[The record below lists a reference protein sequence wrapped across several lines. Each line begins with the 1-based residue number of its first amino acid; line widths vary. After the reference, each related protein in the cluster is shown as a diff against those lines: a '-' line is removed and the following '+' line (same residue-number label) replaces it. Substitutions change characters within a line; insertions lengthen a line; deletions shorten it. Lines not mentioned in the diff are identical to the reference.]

1 MSMNR
6 HAVPKGG
13 LASAEKRNL
22 LHLPNMQKQVSAKI
36 ALLLAEKV

>member
-1 MSMNR
+1 MNR
-6 HAVPKGG
+6 HAVPIEG

-22 LHLPNMQKQVSAKI
+22 LHLPNMQKQFSAKT